1 MIRVTRSCSGPRSR
15 ILRPPQ
21 PRAFYRRPPILPLLR
36 MRQRAALVNRHRRA
50 AQTDTLLP
58 AAPILSPAAQR
69 RCQPNQLVALGQCG
83 RRRIDNHGRSVV
95 NISSFANGASG
106 EHRRHDTDG
115 MRLRSR
121 RQGAIERAQVDG
133 AKLPAGWAGER
144 QPGEARLSA
153 V

>member
-58 AAPILSPAAQR
+58 AAPILSPAAQ
-69 RCQPNQLVALGQCG
+69 
-83 RRRIDNHGRSVV
+83 
-95 NISSFANGASG
+95 ISSFANGASG
-106 EHRRHDTDG
+106 ERRRHDTDG